1 MADRVFTREELAR
14 YDGKDGEAAY
24 VAFEGKVYDVTESD
38 MWENG
43 THEFEHEAGEDHS
56 EALLDAPHATDVMD
70 RFPVVGTLKA

>member
-1 MADRVFTREELAR
+1 MAEKSFTQEELTR

-24 VAFEGKVYDVTESD
+24 VAYEGRVYDVTDSA

-56 EALLDAPHATDVMD
+56 EAMMDAPHLAEVMD
-70 RFPVVGTLKA
+70 RFPVVGILQA